1 MIFFSVKAEITHFLN
16 LTSGGPRG
24 DLYDRYFTFGVP
36 FEKKKID
43 FFLNNFKPK

>member
-24 DLYDRYFTFGVP
+24 DLYDRYFNFGVP
-36 FEKKKID
+36 FEKKID